1 MFHCV
6 FYNEILDVSL
16 CVVPQK
22 GCITRGL
29 VFHCVFYHE
38 ILDVS
43 LCVVPQMAV
52 QQGAWCFTV
61 CILSYVAVQ

>member
-29 VFHCVFYHE
+29 VFRCVFYHE

-43 LCVVPQMAV
+43 LCVVPQRAV
-52 QQGAWCFTV
+52 
-61 CILSYVAVQ
+61 